1 MDYDR
6 SSHSKYLILY
16 HIILVTKYRHRI
28 LNLIDIKYIFKN
40 IEKESNFDIIEMEV
54 DIDHIHFLI
63 KSYPKYSISQIIR
76 RLKVKSTILSW
87 KKYYNILIKYYWK
100 QRILWSDGYFVCTI
114 GNVSK
119 ETIQQYIKNQG

>member
-1 MDYDR
+1 
-6 SSHSKYLILY
+6 
-16 HIILVTKYRHRI
+16 
-28 LNLIDIKYIFKN
+28 
-40 IEKESNFDIIEMEV
+40 MEV